1 MGICYSS
8 KSVYVVRFFD
18 CAEKNQLLDIVE
30 TIGICF
36 SEKYRQGDYSWPG
49 DTCTFAVDLR
59 HRRIEYLAQPFI
71 CAAMASS
78 GVRFYSVR
86 EFCRLAERGFPRN
99 TRTPVFHV
107 PHDGSEFPPE
117 LMASICVPQAQFLR
131 YHEKM
136 RDTGIHDMI
145 PRTYRTVSQSVS
157 FPISRLL
164 CDVERFIGPE
174 EVMEQ
179 YGMGFCYERVFD
191 GTLIKTVNDEL
202 RARTLPYYQKHHE
215 RVDNICRAQKRIL
228 LLDMHSFSEE
238 TVPRDMLHE
247 CEDTPDICIGTDA
260 NHTPEALAAT
270 AERVFRELGFRT
282 ARNYPYEG
290 CYVPHTARIGEVS
303 CIALMLEFNKR
314 IYCDEHN
321 NLIPSVTEATRKAVE
336 QLIVDCEWM

>member
-18 CAEKNQLLDIVE
+18 CTEKNQLLNTVE
-30 TIGICF
+30 TFGIGVP
-36 SEKYRQGDYSWPG
+36 EKYRQGDYSLPG

-136 RDTGIHDMI
+136 RDTGNQ
-145 PRTYRTVSQSVS
+145 TAA
-157 FPISRLL
+157 
-164 CDVERFIGPE
+164 
-174 EVMEQ
+174 EQ
-179 YGMGFCYERVFD
+179 YGHIGVKGMR
-191 GTLIKTVNDEL
+191 
-202 RARTLPYYQKHHE
+202 Q
-215 RVDNICRAQKRIL
+215 
-228 LLDMHSFSEE
+228 HSFSFFCKKVLYKIKTSCYNSKVNPTPGRN
-238 TVPRDMLHE
+238 TVHFLH
-247 CEDTPDICIGTDA
+247 
-260 NHTPEALAAT
+260 
-270 AERVFRELGFRT
+270 
-282 ARNYPYEG
+282 G
-290 CYVPHTARIGEVS
+290 CFS
-303 CIALMLEFNKR
+303 
-314 IYCDEHN
+314 
-321 NLIPSVTEATRKAVE
+321 
-336 QLIVDCEWM
+336 